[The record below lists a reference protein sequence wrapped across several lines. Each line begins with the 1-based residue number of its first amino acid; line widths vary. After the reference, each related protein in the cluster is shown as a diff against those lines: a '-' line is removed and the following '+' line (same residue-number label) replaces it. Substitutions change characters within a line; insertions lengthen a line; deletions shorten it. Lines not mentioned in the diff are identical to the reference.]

1 MSMAAETTTIPEIP
15 TAQPEAAPPPADH
28 PFNSSAI
35 VIDLDPKSIRVPKA
49 RQKSFSMEDEK
60 DRMFV
65 HSVREL
71 SILQPPEVRK
81 VGDHYELVFGRR
93 RLWAAKQLGLKTIP
107 VRVSNWNDNQVAW
120 VATVENTHRG
130 QLKPTQWLKQ
140 VQVLMQERDRCFGP
154 DPGRSVGGQ
163 VRAHKASRDPQTR
176 KFREGCKTEP
186 TEDAPGQEPATRTVR
201 VAGSE
206 AEPDPDTG
214 PMSRRR
220 VLAEATGRSLGSID
234 RDIRLANAFTEE
246 QLTVLDAFAVTTEDL
261 TRLAAIPDSLTRST
275 AVNLIA
281 GGCSVDQTLENL
293 SAMQANGGDQQ
304 RREEVRT
311 AELSDDVWLAGKC
324 TDLRNLLQDTRS
336 FDRDA
341 LLWRHVNSE
350 RNTIKARCK
359 GLVVDSLKAGWT
371 PFAQFLKN
379 LFWVEHPNDWYLCAE
394 CQGQNQ
400 DQPQCEKCNGTGY
413 RVKVG
418 TPKK

>member
-1 MSMAAETTTIPEIP
+1 MSTAAETLTVPETP
-15 TAQPEAAPPPADH
+15 TAQPEGAPSAADH

-60 DRMFV
+60 DKMFV
-65 HSVREL
+65 GSVRRAG
-71 SILQPPEVRK
+71 ILQPPEVRK

-93 RLWAAKQLGLKTIP
+93 RLWAARQLGLATIS
-107 VRVSNWNDNQVAW
+107 VRVSTWNDDQVGW
-120 VATVENTHRG
+120 VATAENTHRG

-140 VQVLMQERDRCFGP
+140 IQVLMQEFERCFGP

-176 KFREGCKTEP
+176 KFRGECKAEP
-186 TEDAPGQEPATRTVR
+186 TEDTSGLEPATRTVR

-206 AEPDPDTG
+206 AEPDPGGEPT
-214 PMSRRR
+214 SRRR
-220 VLAEATGRSLGSID
+220 VLTEATGRNAGTID
-234 RDIRLANAFTEE
+234 RDIRLAKAFTEE

-261 TRLAAIPDSLTRST
+261 MRLAAIPDPLARST

-324 TDLRNLLQDTRS
+324 TDLRKLLQDTRS

-350 RNTIKARCK
+350 RNTMKARCK

-371 PFAQFLKN
+371 PFALFLKN
-379 LFWVEHPNDWYLCAE
+379 LFWVEHPNDWYVCGE